1 MPDLDALNGFGFGE
15 LAHFWVY
22 LSASPL
28 LGLTLTL
35 CAYVFAQWVYAR
47 CSMSPLAN
55 PVAIAIAIIALV
67 LVASGMS
74 YQRYFAGAQFVHF
87 LLGPATVALAVPLA
101 RQVPR
106 LRRSLVPLACA
117 LLAGCVTAIV
127 SSVVVALL
135 LHASPQLARTIAPK
149 SATTPIAM
157 AVSEHLGGIPA
168 LTAVLVIGTGIFG
181 AITARFLLN
190 ALRIESHA
198 ARGLALGVAA
208 HGIGTARAFQ
218 VSPEMGAYAGLGM
231 GINGVLTALL
241 APWLVPL
248 LLAWIGS

>member
-1 MPDLDALNGFGFGE
+1 MFNFGE
-15 LAHFWVY
+15 LTHFWVY

-35 CAYVFAQWVYAR
+35 CAYVFAHWVYGR
-47 CSMSPLAN
+47 CGMSPLAN
-55 PVAIAIAIIALV
+55 PVAIAVAIIALV
-67 LVASGMS
+67 LLASGMS
-74 YQRYFAGAQFVHF
+74 YERYFAGAQFVHF
-87 LLGPATVALAVPLA
+87 LLGPATVALALPLA

-106 LRRSLVPLACA
+106 LRRSLLPLACA
-117 LLAGCVTAIV
+117 LLAGSVTAIV
-127 SSVVVALL
+127 SAVTVGVLL
-135 LHASPQLARTIAPK
+135 GASAQLARTIAPK
-149 SATTPIAM
+149 SATSPIAM

-168 LTAVLVIGTGIFG
+168 LTAVLVIGTGVFG
-181 AITARFLLN
+181 AIAARSLLN

-218 VSPEMGAYAGLGM
+218 VSPEMGAWAGLGM
-231 GINGVLTALL
+231 GLNGVLTALL

-248 LLAWIGS
+248 LLDWLGK

>member
-1 MPDLDALNGFGFGE
+1 VFNFE
-15 LAHFWVY
+15 EISHFWVY
-22 LSASPL
+22 LAASPL

-35 CAYVFAQWVYAR
+35 CAYVFAQWVFAR
-47 CSMSPLAN
+47 AGFSPLAN
-55 PVAIAIAIIALV
+55 PVAIAVAIISLV

-74 YQRYFAGAQFVHF
+74 YERYFAGAQFVHF
-87 LLGPATVALAVPLA
+87 LLGPATVALALPLA

-117 LLAGCVTAIV
+117 LLCGSVTAIV
-127 SSVVVALL
+127 SAVGVAVLL
-135 LHASPQLARTIAPK
+135 GASPELARTIAPK
-149 SATTPIAM
+149 SATSPIAM

-168 LTAVLVIGTGIFG
+168 LTAVLVIFTGVFG
-181 AITARFLLN
+181 AITGRFLMN

-231 GINGVLTALL
+231 GLNGVLTALL

-248 LLAWIGS
+248 LLGWLGK